1 MGSNARPSFGKR
13 LSQLLNFSF
22 LQGSSN
28 VVHHPRQGSTGT
40 NALKDGILADLASQS
55 KRVPADL
62 HLLLQL
68 IDMKEAGGY
77 EDDSR
82 YVVRFLGHCLA

>member
-1 MGSNARPSFGKR
+1 MGSNRPSSFTKR
-13 LSQLLNFSF
+13 FSELFKFSF
-22 LQGSSN
+22 LQGPSN
-28 VVHHPRQGSTGT
+28 NVSHERQGHTDT

-55 KRVPADL
+55 KRIPADL

-68 IDMKEAGGY
+68 IDLKASGGY

-82 YVVRFLGHCLA
+82 YVVCLHH